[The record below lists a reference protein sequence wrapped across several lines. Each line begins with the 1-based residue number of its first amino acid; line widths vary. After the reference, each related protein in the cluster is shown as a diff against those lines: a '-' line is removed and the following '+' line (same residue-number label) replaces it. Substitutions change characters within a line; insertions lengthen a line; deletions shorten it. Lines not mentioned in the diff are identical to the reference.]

1 MADLSPFQ
9 WGKPALEN
17 YQSKKKVG
25 WLLWKQPSMSEVLAV
40 LKREQLFSSVAN
52 FPLHRQLQVS
62 VACMNQMYTVREPW
76 GEKKRS

>member
-25 WLLWKQPSMSEVLAV
+25 WLLWKQPSTSEVLAV
-40 LKREQLFSSVAN
+40 LKREQLFSSVAS

-62 VACMNQMYTVREPW
+62 VACMNHMYTVREPW